1 MRVCYMLEGRLPE
14 LSSHLRQHTA
24 MSGVSPAPAVSVALA
39 EPQLDGSLAADGE
52 LARECP
58 QYVDTVSR
66 ALSLAAEGFAD
77 VRHPLRRTPNTRLAA
92 HPYC

>member
-14 LSSHLRQHTA
+14 LSSHISDRP

-77 VRHPLRRTPNTRLAA
+77 VRHPLNHTPNTRLAA

>member
-1 MRVCYMLEGRLPE
+1 MRVCYMLEGRLSE
-14 LSSHLRQHTA
+14 LSSHLRPRP
-24 MSGVSPAPAVSVALA
+24 MSGVTPAPAVSVALA
-39 EPQLDGSLAADGE
+39 EPQLDASLAADGE

-66 ALSLAAEGFAD
+66 ALSLAAEGCAD